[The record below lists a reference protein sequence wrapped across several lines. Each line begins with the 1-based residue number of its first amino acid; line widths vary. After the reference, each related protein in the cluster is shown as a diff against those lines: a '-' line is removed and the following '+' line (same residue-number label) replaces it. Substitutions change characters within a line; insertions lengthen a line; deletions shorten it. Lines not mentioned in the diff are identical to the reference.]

1 MKASDLNLPEGME
14 VYVDMDGVLADFF
27 TEYAVLAGLPRGSSY
42 RDIPPAKTDP
52 TLNKMVG
59 TDFFAR
65 LPKFPTADK
74 LIQIVVDTAG
84 GYNICSSPLRGDHEG
99 SATYKKQWI
108 EEHLDPQP
116 DNIYIVSNK
125 AKYAFNPSGLPNILI
140 DDRGSNISAWEA
152 AGGIGIK
159 YQADEDGLQ
168 VILDGLKRARRVA
181 QGEEEHEPQQLKS
194 LDRSQGKLI
203 ATSGDKDVDE
213 ARKRKRRNKYGAL
226 YGPGPYGL
234 YGWDAGYSGSSSMG
248 GDGGGDGGGGGESR
262 INEAWTPDKK
272 QHIKDFALWAIKLLK
287 IEQAPKIKLV
297 GDTKTTALG
306 YFDPETQ
313 DIVVSVKDR
322 HQMDIMRTLAHE
334 LVHRK
339 QNEARELNGETG
351 SPDENEANSLA
362 GVLLRWWGKKN
373 PEQFNENINTL
384 HDPQRMASAVAY
396 LTDYYD
402 SKEEAYRIID
412 AYTASV
418 DKLITQ
424 GGTVYRAV
432 WVAPGQ
438 KPKLKQPGL
447 HWTLTPQSAEEYL
460 QSEAGEY
467 AAMDMDL
474 DDQPHAYILSAT
486 VGPNNITNHGVNFAQ
501 QHHEQE
507 VRIVDPKQAKIKL
520 VKQVGMTENFADGK
534 NPQDKG
540 DSQRHGI
547 SKGMNIADL
556 KKIRSSDSAS
566 PRKKQLA
573 HWQINMRQGKKK

>member
-125 AKYAFNPSGLPNILI
+125 AKYAFNSSGLPNVLI
-140 DDRGSNISAWEA
+140 DDRGSNITAWEA

-159 YQADEDGLQ
+159 YQADEDSLQ

-181 QGEEEHEPQQLKS
+181 QGDEEHKPQQLKS

-213 ARKRKRRNKYGAL
+213 GRKKKRRNKYGAL

-234 YGWDAGYSGSSSMG
+234 YGWDAGYSGSGSMG
-248 GDGGGDGGGGGESR
+248 DGDGGGGGESR
-262 INEAWTPDKK
+262 INEAWTPDK
-272 QHIKDFALWAIKLLK
+272 QQRIKEFALWAIKLLE
-287 IEQAPKIKLV
+287 IEKAPKIKLV
-297 GDTKTTALG
+297 SDSGTSALG

-313 DIVVSVKDR
+313 NIVVTVKDR

-373 PEQFNENINTL
+373 PEQFNEN
-384 HDPQRMASAVAY
+384 
-396 LTDYYD
+396 
-402 SKEEAYRIID
+402 
-412 AYTASV
+412 
-418 DKLITQ
+418 
-424 GGTVYRAV
+424 
-432 WVAPGQ
+432 
-438 KPKLKQPGL
+438 
-447 HWTLTPQSAEEYL
+447 
-460 QSEAGEY
+460 
-467 AAMDMDL
+467 
-474 DDQPHAYILSAT
+474 
-486 VGPNNITNHGVNFAQ
+486 
-501 QHHEQE
+501 
-507 VRIVDPKQAKIKL
+507 
-520 VKQVGMTENFADGK
+520 FADGR

-540 DSQRHGI
+540 DSARHGI
-547 SKGMNIADL
+547 SKGMSIADL
-556 KKIRSSDSAS
+556 KKVRSSDSAS

>member
-42 RDIPPAKTDP
+42 RDIPPAKTDL

-125 AKYAFNPSGLPNILI
+125 AKYAFNPSGLPNVLI
-140 DDRGSNISAWEA
+140 DDRGSNITAWEA

-159 YQADEDGLQ
+159 YQADEDSLQ

-181 QGEEEHEPQQLKS
+181 QGDEKHEPQQLKS

-213 ARKRKRRNKYGAL
+213 GRKKKRRNRSRYGAL

-234 YGWDAGYSGSSSMG
+234 YGWDAGYSGSGSMG
-248 GDGGGDGGGGGESR
+248 GDGGGGDGGGGMESR
-262 INEAWTPDKK
+262 INEAWTPDK
-272 QHIKDFALWAIKLLK
+272 QQRIKEFALWAIKLLE

-297 GDTKTTALG
+297 SDSGTSALG

-313 DIVVSVKDR
+313 NIVVTVKDR

-373 PEQFNENINTL
+373 PDQFNEHIVKVKSGY
-384 HDPQRMASAVAY
+384 Q
-396 LTDYYD
+396 
-402 SKEEAYRIID
+402 
-412 AYTASV
+412 
-418 DKLITQ
+418 
-424 GGTVYRAV
+424 
-432 WVAPGQ
+432 
-438 KPKLKQPGL
+438 
-447 HWTLTPQSAEEYL
+447 L
-460 QSEAGEY
+460 QSKKTSKNLGTYPTKAGAEKRERQVQY
-467 AAMDMDL
+467 FKHADE
-474 DDQPHAYILSAT
+474 DQHPN
-486 VGPNNITNHGVNFAQ
+486 VG
-501 QHHEQE
+501 
-507 VRIVDPKQAKIKL
+507 
-520 VKQVGMTENFADGK
+520 ENFADGK

-540 DSQRHGI
+540 DSKRHGI
-547 SKGMNIADL
+547 SKGMSIADL
-556 KKIRSSDSAS
+556 KKVRSSDSAS